1 MRGTTK
7 ENSRILIAAAHTIQ
21 AESTATSAASIGVP
35 QQPVFSGNE
44 QTVTETE
51 AQQLVDVE
59 IEVANGN
66 GENGM
71 ARRVG
76 NYLESRG
83 FKVTKISNAN
93 SFEHAKTKLIY
104 GNGRIKDVRQLVM
117 VLVLSSDVKQQ
128 NLIELKQ
135 LGNRIKIIIGKDMA
149 PEGQMTSRKKS
160 TANRS

>member
-1 MRGTTK
+1 M
-7 ENSRILIAAAHTIQ
+7 LIAAAGTVKEDMNAANAGSARIAQ
-21 AESTATSAASIGVP
+21 TSGS
-35 QQPVFSGNE
+35 SSDD
-44 QTVTETE
+44 QTVTETDAE
-51 AQQLVDVE
+51 QLVNAE

-93 SFEHAKTKLIY
+93 SLDHATTKLIY